1 MSATG
6 VLFVRGLMVWIVFKI
21 TNKTGG
27 WTATK
32 VSSVVLE

>member
-27 WTATK
+27 
-32 VSSVVLE
+32 